1 MIDIR
6 RNSRKALA
14 DSQLQKNLL
23 LTLSKTMAA
32 RNQVVA
38 EVDNWE
44 ALRTHAQTVKAHTVA
59 NLGKY
64 LETLESRVIAQ
75 GGQVLWADDAR
86 EAVDYLLDIARR
98 YSATK
103 VVKSKSMLGEEIHL
117 NHELERANIAS
128 IETDLGEYIVQLADE
143 TPSHIVMPAL
153 HKSREQVADLFA
165 EKLGMER
172 TEDVERITLT
182 ARQVLRQHFLTAQ
195 MGISGVNF
203 AVAETGS
210 IVVVENEGNAR
221 LSVSLPPVHVAIMGI
236 EKVIPRTEDLCV
248 FLKLLTRNATGQ
260 KISTYVN
267 FVNGGR
273 RDDERDGPSDFY
285 LIILDNGRSQIL
297 KDEYLSQTLHCI
309 RCGACLDT
317 CPVYQSIG
325 GHAYISTYQGPIGAI
340 LTPQL
345 LSMDEAREHPFASS
359 LCGACHDICPVKIEI
374 PHILLKLRD
383 QAQRESGGK
392 ASKISAERII
402 LQIWSWFMQ
411 SASRYR
417 QASWVARRLQP
428 LFIRTGKRFPVGP
441 LRAWSEKREIPQ
453 LATKSFRE
461 MFVAE
466 EGEK

>member
-1 MIDIR
+1 MIEIR
-6 RNSRKALA
+6 PNARKALA
-14 DSQLQKNLL
+14 DTQLQKNLR
-23 LTLSKTMAA
+23 LTLSKTGAA
-32 RNQVVA
+32 RNLVVA

-44 ALRTHAQTVKAHTVA
+44 VLRSHAQTVKAHTVA
-59 NLGKY
+59 NLGRY
-64 LETLESRVIAQ
+64 LEELESRVVEQ

-86 EAVDYLLDIARR
+86 EAIDQVLDIAHR
-98 YSATK
+98 YSVTK

-117 NHELERANIAS
+117 NHELERANILS
-128 IETDLGEYIVQLADE
+128 VETDLGEYIVQLADE

-182 ARQVLRQHFLTAQ
+182 ARQVLREHFLTAQ

-210 IVVVENEGNAR
+210 VVVVENEGNAR

-236 EKVIPRTEDLCV
+236 EKVIPRTEDLSV

-267 FVNGGR
+267 FINGGR
-273 RDDERDGPSDFY
+273 RDDERDGPRDFY

-297 KDEYLSQTLHCI
+297 RDEYLSQTLHCI
-309 RCGACLDT
+309 RCGACLDI
-317 CPVYQSIG
+317 CPVYQTIG
-325 GHAYISTYQGPIGAI
+325 GHAYASTYQGPIGAI

-345 LSMDEAREHPFASS
+345 LSIAEAKEHPFASS

-383 QAQRESGGK
+383 LAQREAGAK
-392 ASKISAERII
+392 ASRISAERIA
-402 LQIWSWFMQ
+402 LQVWSWLMA
-411 SASRYR
+411 SSSRYER
-417 QASWVARRLQP
+417 ISRLARRLQP
-428 LFIRTGKRFPVGP
+428 LFLREGKRFPVGP
-441 LRAWSEKREIPQ
+441 LRAWSEKREVPA
-453 LATKSFRE
+453 LAAKSFRE
-461 MFVAE
+461 MF
-466 EGEK
+466 EGKEGTR